1 MKLII
6 QCFLFVAI
14 SVTSAYGQNYSLHF
28 DGTDDYALLPKSEA
42 LIFPSFTIEGW
53 FKCQPFSNPQT
64 VLMSFLDIPDRNAN
78 VTVEVRENG
87 LLRFNYRSV
96 AEVLGGDDL
105 FSTTVVNDNVWHHF
119 AVVKEGNERIWLY
132 LDGFPEAVSCGFY
145 PTINVVPITELG
157 RNRYDFSLNYRALKG
172 NIDDLKI
179 WNRAKNCREIFN
191 DYKSESSG
199 VELGLFSNYKFD
211 INQDSIYDCSIN
223 KKHGT
228 RKGVLGAN
236 NLPQYSTDIPT
247 LMDKICEIQFVSV
260 DDELQNPGSDALA
273 LITPNPA
280 SEILKVTLIEN
291 QKILGQIYTADGK
304 LIRTFSFTDKFNDV
318 DVSTLPSGAYF
329 LKLNNDKTSQ
339 MHPFIKI

>member
-14 SVTSAYGQNYSLHF
+14 SVTSTYGQNYSLHF
-28 DGTDDYALLPKSEA
+28 DGNDDYALLPKSEA
-42 LIFPSFTIEGW
+42 LVFPSFTIEGW
-53 FKCQPFSNPQT
+53 FKCQPFSDPQT

-132 LDGFPEAVSCGFY
+132 IDGFPEAVSCGFY
-145 PTINVVPITELG
+145 PTINLVPITELG
-157 RNRYDFSLNYRALKG
+157 RNRYDLSVNYRAFKG

-191 DYKSESSG
+191 DYKSESAG

-211 INQDSIYDCSIN
+211 INQDTIYDCSIN

-247 LMDKICEIQFVSV
+247 LMDKMCEIQFVNV

-304 LIRTFSFTDKFNDV
+304 LIRTFSFTDKLNDV